1 MRIIVLGGAGTVGRA
16 IATDLARQVDTVVV
30 ADLDPEAA
38 RAAAEGA
45 GARAESASVDVRDR
59 PALVKILQG
68 AAACVNSVNYYF
80 NLDVMQACL
89 EAGVPYL
96 DLGGL
101 FHMTRRQLELH
112 ADFKARGLT
121 AVLGIGSCPGVANV
135 QAGWLAGMLES
146 VDSVRIYTGSTQDE
160 GESLAAPYAIQTIL
174 DELSMPAMI
183 FRNREF
189 QERPPLGEEEYFTFP
204 DPIGR
209 AKTRLSLHSEVAT
222 IPISL
227 ADKGIRECSFKITTF
242 GFAEPALRKLQF
254 LVELG
259 LASTEPMQVDGAS
272 VRPRA
277 LLLQLLGRLPQPQ
290 ANWSKKTLKAVVTEV
305 RGKAAGQE
313 FLLRAETT
321 GPLEP
326 SMGDLGGSALV
337 AGPPAIAAR
346 WLGQGKLAR
355 PGVWPPEQIIEPVP
369 FFEELATR
377 GFTTRL
383 IRTQTVAPAGPMKGA
398 AVQAPGS

>member
-1 MRIIVLGGAGTVGRA
+1 MRVIVLGGAGIIGRA
-16 IATDLARQVDTVVV
+16 IARDLVRDVDEVLI
-30 ADLDPEAA
+30 ADLDENAA
-38 RAAAEGA
+38 MAVAQSLGRGA
-45 GARAESASVDVRDR
+45 SWTKVDVTAPDR
-59 PALVKILQG
+59 LAETLSNVQV
-68 AAACVNSVNYYF
+68 CVNSVNYYF
-80 NLDVMQACL
+80 NLEVMRACL
-89 EAGVPYL
+89 ASGVPYV

-112 ADFKARGLT
+112 GQFERQGVTAILGL
-121 AVLGIGSCPGVANV
+121 GSCPGVANV

-383 IRTQTVAPAGPMKGA
+383 IRTQTVAPAGPLKGA